1 MTLEENKALVSRM
14 TEQFWNTG
22 NMDVV
27 DTFYTSDFM
36 MHDAMGDSDLAKFKQ
51 GAEAYFAGFPGL
63 HITTDDLVAEGDQVV
78 KRWTASITHGGEYMG
93 VPATGNQITVKGIEI
108 FRIRDGKIC
117 EIWSSM
123 DVLGLLQGIG
133 VIPPL
138 G

>member
-1 MTLEENKALVSRM
+1 MSLEKNKGLVDRM
-14 TEQFWNTG
+14 TEEFWNTG
-22 NMDVV
+22 NMDLV
-27 DTFYTSDFM
+27 DTYYAPDFVW
-36 MHDAMGDSDLAKFKQ
+36 HDAMGDSDLAKFKQ
-51 GAEAYFAGFPGL
+51 MAEAYFAGFPGL
-63 HITTDDLVAEGDQVV
+63 HITTDDLTAEGDQVV
-78 KRWTASITHGGEYMG
+78 KRWTANITHKGEYMG

-108 FRIRDGKIC
+108 FRIRGDKIC